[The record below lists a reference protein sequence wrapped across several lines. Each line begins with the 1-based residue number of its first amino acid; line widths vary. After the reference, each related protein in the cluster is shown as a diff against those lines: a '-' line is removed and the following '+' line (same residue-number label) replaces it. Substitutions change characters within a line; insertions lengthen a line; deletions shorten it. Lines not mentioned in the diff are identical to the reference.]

1 MRRVAVAAALLL
13 AGCNGDPLDA
23 PGTWRAGDSNAA
35 NLSFAVID
43 KQDLI
48 RGQPDGGSDGQ
59 AAAQA
64 IDRFRRDK
72 LRPLSSSPT
81 SSVGGTASTPAAPP
95 ATN

>member
-1 MRRVAVAAALLL
+1 MKRVAVTAALLL

-48 RGQPDGGSDGQ
+48 RGQPDGGADGQ
-59 AAAQA
+59 VAVQA
-64 IDRFRRDK
+64 IERFHHDR
-72 LRPLSSSPT
+72 LHPLSSSPT
-81 SSVGGTASTPAAPP
+81 SAVGGTASTPSAPP